1 MSMKKVL
8 TLCAVI
14 CLCITA
20 KTQEAHLNATGV
32 GSAYDLINSVFAPAG
47 GNACEPPDCAHPG
60 FGEHITQV
68 YDSEIGEYVFAFHI
82 HVRPDNDRCQKFDRE
97 RNEIKTYGPSPS
109 FQKGFYG
116 DRVRYEWLFKLPFG
130 FKPSSSFTH
139 LHQIKA
145 VDGDDDMPIVT
156 ITARKASPNRI
167 ELKHDNEVIVAQA
180 NLSEFTGQWVKVVE
194 NIFIDSVHGSLSVII
209 TKATG
214 GDTVLHYENNN
225 IKTIRSS
232 NSFIR
237 PKWGIYRSLLDS
249 TNLRDETLY
258 FTGFVVAKDT
268 AIPDTVPAIP
278 VLTEDVSENV
288 KYISMEDGAIN
299 ILYPQRATTE
309 IYDTLG
315 KMLLK
320 TEGKKIST
328 NKFKNKIVI
337 IKLKT
342 KNGVFIYK
350 YLIL

>member
-1 MSMKKVL
+1 
-8 TLCAVI
+8 
-14 CLCITA
+14 
-20 KTQEAHLNATGV
+20 
-32 GSAYDLINSVFAPAG
+32 
-47 GNACEPPDCAHPG
+47 
-60 FGEHITQV
+60 
-68 YDSEIGEYVFAFHI
+68 
-82 HVRPDNDRCQKFDRE
+82 
-97 RNEIKTYGPSPS
+97 
-109 FQKGFYG
+109 
-116 DRVRYEWLFKLPFG
+116 
-130 FKPSSSFTH
+130 
-139 LHQIKA
+139 
-145 VDGDDDMPIVT
+145 MPIVT

-237 PKWGIYRSLLDS
+237 PKWGIYSSLLDS

-268 AIPDTVPAIP
+268 AIPDTVPAPP
-278 VLTEDVSENV
+278 VLTEDVSENI

-299 ILYPQRATTE
+299 ILYPQRTTTE

-320 TEGKKIST
+320 TERKKIST
-328 NKFKNKIVI
+328 NKLKNKIVI